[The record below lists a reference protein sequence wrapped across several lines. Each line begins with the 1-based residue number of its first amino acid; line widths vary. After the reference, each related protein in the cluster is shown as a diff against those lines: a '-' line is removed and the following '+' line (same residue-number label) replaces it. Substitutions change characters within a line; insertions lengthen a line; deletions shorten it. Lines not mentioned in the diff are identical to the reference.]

1 MDLQM
6 ESPNPAP
13 WAKSPPFKPFE
24 YHSLF
29 VGGNTASS
37 IGNTDSYSVC
47 VRFVVHFDMSL
58 HGVFQCIRYEVVQYL
73 FDAHRVVL
81 YLAGGYRIPG
91 KEFHSCRNV
100 PFVLGNTFLDEFCRI
115 EPFGMELYVSGL
127 YFGKVQNVVD

>member
-1 MDLQM
+1 MGKRVHLF
-6 ESPNPAP
+6 E
-13 WAKSPPFKPFE
+13 PFE
-24 YHSLF
+24 YHFQF

-37 IGNTDSYSVC
+37 IGNTDSYAVC

-81 YLAGGYRIPG
+81 YLAGGCRIPG

-127 YFGKVQNVVD
+127 YLGKVQNVVD